1 MKKIILCMAAV
12 GLSGA
17 VCALAA
23 TPAGAWEPK
32 GQGECIA
39 PSNPGGGWDM
49 ICRTTSAVMQKIGL
63 YKDSIYVTNM
73 PGGSGA
79 VAIANV
85 IAKRKGDTNLIVAAS
100 NSLTFTIAMGRTP
113 HGYKDIIP
121 IAQIGAELSGF
132 FVKPES
138 KYKSLG
144 DVITALKANPKA
156 VSFAGGSAPGSQD
169 HIRVALFAK
178 SIGVEP
184 TKIVYV
190 PFQGGGEA
198 LTSTLGGHTDIAA
211 IDVSE
216 AAGQLEAS
224 KIRALAILS
233 DKRSTKYP
241 DSPTSYEQG
250 APVSYAVWR
259 GIYMAPGVPAGAV
272 TWWTDAIRKMV
283 NSPEWAAERDKLG
296 WEPILRF
303 GDDFVKYVNDD
314 QQQSRALLK
323 ELGFVK

>member
-1 MKKIILCMAAV
+1 MKRIILCAAAAGLVGAMASAP
-12 GLSGA
+12 
-17 VCALAA
+17 ALAF
-23 TPAGAWEPK
+23 EPK

-49 ICRTTSAVMQKIGL
+49 ICRTTSQVMQKMGL
-63 YKDSIYVTNM
+63 YKDAIYVTNM

-85 IAKRKGDTNLIVAAS
+85 ITKRKGDTNLIVAAS
-100 NSLTFTIAMGRTP
+100 NSLTFTIAMRRTP
-113 HGYKDIIP
+113 HTFKDVTP
-121 IAQIGAELSGF
+121 IAQIGAEMSGF
-132 FVKPES
+132 FVKPDS
-138 KYKSLG
+138 KYKTLA

-178 SIGVEP
+178 AIGVDP
-184 TKIVYV
+184 TKIAYV

-211 IDVSE
+211 IDMSE
-216 AAGQLEAS
+216 AAGQLEAN

-233 DKRSTKYP
+233 DKRSSKYP
-241 DSPTSYEQG
+241 DIPTTYEQG
-250 APVSYAVWR
+250 APVSYQVWR
-259 GIYMAPGVPAGAV
+259 GIYMAPGVPADAV
-272 TWWTDAIRKMV
+272 KWWTDAIRKMV
-283 NSPEWAAERDKLG
+283 ASPEWKAEQDKLG
-296 WEPILRF
+296 WEPITRF
-303 GDDFVKYVNDD
+303 GDDFVKFVNDD
-314 QQQSRALLK
+314 AQQSAALLK